1 MGCGRHEFCHDILVL
16 LASAHAKRLEALQT
30 VLFVNFELLQG
41 EASMF
46 DKVSEEGRKLDRLND
61 IFIVR
66 EILNW
71 DTYRRKQIMS
81 TAVTIFQ
88 ILKRL
93 NNTLT
98 C

>member
-1 MGCGRHEFCHDILVL
+1 M
-16 LASAHAKRLEALQT
+16 
-30 VLFVNFELLQG
+30 LQG

-71 DTYRRKQIMS
+71 DTYMGKTNYEYRRYNFSNIEKTEQHIDLLKGPPGLMQI
-81 TAVTIFQ
+81 TIFSYD
-88 ILKRL
+88 LPSKL
-93 NNTLT
+93 MTT
-98 C
+98 